1 MARKSTAVAAREHR
15 RKQVAANLLAGLTY
29 REMAEAFGVSLG
41 TIKNDVDF
49 VMQHWQRE
57 QVTAATDYITLQERR
72 LDRALNAIWERV
84 LAGDDKAIAAM
95 LKIEERRA
103 KLRGLDQ
110 PEKVEHSGSV
120 EQRRHDPLEGLDAD
134 ARTQL
139 IDNLILARSL
149 RTTAANSERSD
160 AGDGPD
166 RRGAPGE

>member
-1 MARKSTAVAAREHR
+1 MARKSAAAAAREHR
-15 RKQVAANLLAGLTY
+15 RKHVAANLLAGLTY

-49 VMQHWQRE
+49 VMRHWQHE
-57 QVTAATDYITLQERR
+57 QVEVTADYVSLQERR
-72 LDRALNAIWERV
+72 LDRALNAIWGDV
-84 LAGDDKAIAAM
+84 LTGDVKAISAL

-120 EQRRHDPLEGLDAD
+120 EQRRDDPLEGLDAD
-134 ARTQL
+134 ARSNL
-139 IDNLILARSL
+139 IDNLVRARKL
-149 RTTAANSERSD
+149 RAAANSGGND
-160 AGDGPD
+160 AGDGDD

>member
-1 MARKSTAVAAREHR
+1 MTYKTAAAARAHR

-41 TIKNDVDF
+41 TIKNDVDY
-49 VMQHWQRE
+49 VMAHWQRE
-57 QVTAATDYITLQERR
+57 QVTAATDYVTLQERR

-84 LAGDDKAIAAM
+84 LAGDDKAITAL

-120 EQRRHDPLEGLDAD
+120 EQRRPDPLEGLDAD
-134 ARTQL
+134 ARSKL
-139 IDNLILARSL
+139 IDNLIRARAG
-149 RTTAANSERSD
+149 RIAPDGGRSD
-160 AGDGPD
+160 GPGTGLSDGTAG
-166 RRGAPGE
+166 